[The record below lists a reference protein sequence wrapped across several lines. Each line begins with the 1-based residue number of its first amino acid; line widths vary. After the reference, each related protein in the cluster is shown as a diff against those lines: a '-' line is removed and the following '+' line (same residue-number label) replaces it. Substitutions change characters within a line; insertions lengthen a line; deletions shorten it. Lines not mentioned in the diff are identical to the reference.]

1 MLFERNKE
9 KYLELYIL
17 FCELTNADFLIRPVN
32 DIIINDIICF
42 ATFRSTNIFVQPD
55 ESMGWLCNKIRNNQ
69 QLLTDVEIER
79 VCEDSKNEKEHFV
92 NKVLMVFDDTSL
104 EEAKTKL
111 EKEKSEGSDTILN
124 CWRVGGTAEAIAT
137 SFAES
142 LGVKDKCCEKGI
154 GKLLEIP
161 SIRIFIGY
169 IINSWYR
176 QVDVGAVEKPS
187 SAYDFRHAICAGV
200 TGNIVTHDKKLRQA
214 IENIPGHDIE
224 VFSLDELLLI

>member
-1 MLFERNKE
+1 MHDEG
-9 KYLELYIL
+9 KYLDLYTL
-17 FCELTNADFLIRPVN
+17 FCELTNVDYLIRPVN

-42 ATFRSTNIFVQPD
+42 ASFKVTTFFVQPD
-55 ESMGWLCNKIRNNQ
+55 ESIGWVRSKIRNTQ
-69 QLLTDVEIER
+69 QPLTNAEIER
-79 VCEDSKNEKEHFV
+79 VCEDSKKEKERFV
-92 NKVLMVFDDTSL
+92 NNVLMVFDDTTL
-104 EEAKTKL
+104 KEAKTKL

-176 QVDVGAVEKPS
+176 QVDVDAVDKLS

-214 IENIPGHDIE
+214 IENIPEHGIE